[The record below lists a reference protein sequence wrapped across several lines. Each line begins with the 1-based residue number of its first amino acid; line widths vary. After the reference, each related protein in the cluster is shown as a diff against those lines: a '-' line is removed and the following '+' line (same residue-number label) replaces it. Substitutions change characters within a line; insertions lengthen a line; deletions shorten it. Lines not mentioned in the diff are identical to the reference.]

1 MIMRQPDKSRQ
12 HGFTMIEAIV
22 VIVITGILGAIVATF
37 LRLPVQNYVD
47 SAGRAQ
53 LADAADTAVRRMVRE
68 IRLAL
73 PNTVRVTG
81 NAIEFVPTKTGGR
94 YLAAEDVLTPPNNP
108 AGDHL
113 NFVDPTDLTFR
124 VLGPLQEGPQRIAA
138 GDMVVVNNLMIS
150 GDVSNVYAAAPTNRA
165 EVAGVDATGK
175 IITLKA
181 NPFAQQNPPM
191 AHPMHRFQI
200 TGMPVTYSCAN
211 GVLSRH
217 ADYGFKADQVSAPSA
232 APAILATNVESCEF
246 NYTLIGN
253 TRAALVRLTLT
264 LRRPDGRDGAIRM
277 TQQVHVDNNP

>member
-1 MIMRQPDKSRQ
+1 MMTCPLRQPRQ
-12 HGFTMIEAIV
+12 HGFTLVEAIV

-47 SAGRAQ
+47 SAGRAE

-73 PNTVRVTG
+73 PNTVRVQG

-94 YLAAEDVLTPPNNP
+94 YLAAEDTLAPPNNP

-113 NFVDPTDLTFR
+113 NFVDPADLTFR
-124 VLGPLQEGPQRIAA
+124 VLGPLQDGPQRIAA
-138 GDMVVVNNLMIS
+138 GDMVVVNNLMVS
-150 GDVSNVYAAAPTNRA
+150 GDALNVYAAVPTNRA
-165 EVAGVDATGK
+165 EVAAVDAAAK
-175 IITLKA
+175 VITLKA

-191 AHPMHRFQI
+191 AHPMHRFQV
-200 TGMPVTYSCAN
+200 TGQPVTYSCAN

-217 ADYGFKADQVSAPSA
+217 ANYGFNAAQNSVPSA

>member
-1 MIMRQPDKSRQ
+1 MMTRARRQ
-12 HGFTMIEAIV
+12 HGFTLVEAIV

-47 SAGRAQ
+47 SAGRAE
-53 LADAADTAVRRMVRE
+53 LADAADTAVRRMVRD

-73 PNTVRVTG
+73 PNTVRVSG

-94 YLAAEDVLTPPNNP
+94 YLAAEDALVPANNP

-113 NFVDPTDLTFR
+113 NFVDPADLTFR
-124 VLGPLQEGPQRIAA
+124 VLGPLQDGPQRIAA

-150 GDVSNVYAAAPTNRA
+150 GEASNVYAAVPTNRA
-165 EVAGVDATGK
+165 EVAGVDAASK
-175 IITLKA
+175 VITLKA
-181 NPFAQQNPPM
+181 NPFATQNPPL
-191 AHPMHRFQI
+191 AHPMHRFQV
-200 TGMPVTYSCAN
+200 TGQPVTYSCAN

-217 ADYGFKADQVSAPSA
+217 ANYGFNAAQNSFPSA
-232 APAILATNVESCEF
+232 SPSILATNVEACEF
-246 NYTLIGN
+246 SYNLIG

>member
-1 MIMRQPDKSRQ
+1 MTTHTRRQR
-12 HGFTMIEAIV
+12 GFTLVEAIV
-22 VIVITGILGAIVATF
+22 VMVITGILSAIVATF

-47 SAGRAQ
+47 SAGRAE

-94 YLAAEDVLTPPNNP
+94 YLAAEDALVPPNNP

-113 NFVDPTDLTFR
+113 NFVDPGDLTFR
-124 VLGPLQEGPQRIAA
+124 VLGPMQDGPQQIVA
-138 GDMVVVNNLMIS
+138 GDLVVVNNLMIS
-150 GDVSNVYAAAPTNRA
+150 GDAANVYAAVPTNRA
-165 EVAGVDATGK
+165 EVAAVDTAGK

-181 NPFAQQNPPM
+181 NPFATQNPPM
-191 AHPMHRFQI
+191 AHPMHRFQVV
-200 TGMPVTYSCAN
+200 GQPVTYTCAN
-211 GVLSRH
+211 GALTRH
-217 ADYGFKADQVSAPSA
+217 ANYGFNAVQNGVPSA
-232 APAILATNVESCEF
+232 SPALLATNVENCEF
-246 NYTLIGN
+246 SYNLVGN
-253 TRAALVRLTLT
+253 TRAALVRVTLT